1 MNDTLIRQSEVQQG
15 FFSQRQASLF
25 TIHLTV
31 GEEQYDIAIICDSM
45 EHNVTFV
52 YCTQRMVV
60 DYVKKNIPFV
70 KKIIYVR

>member
-1 MNDTLIRQSEVQQG
+1 MNYTLIRQREVHQD

-31 GEEQYDIAIICDSM
+31 GEEHRDIAIISDSM

-52 YCTQRMVV
+52 YCAQRMVV
-60 DYVKKNIPFV
+60 DCVKKNIPFV
-70 KKIIYVR
+70 KKIIYIR